1 MCKSTSGRTAFFE
14 NPITFAGAKLN
25 PENRWIKMSNLIP
38 WNLFEEKYQE
48 QFQSKNTENLA
59 KIVRMGMG
67 SYLIK
72 EKLRL
77 SDEETIEHI
86 QENPYLQWFIGMS
99 EFNDKAPL
107 DVSTIKWFRHRL
119 TLEMIADVNAYLNED
134 KRRDGNEG

>member
-86 QENPYLQWFIGMS
+86 QESPYLQWFIGMS